1 MINEILRDLF
11 KKVVTQIRA
20 KSIGIV
26 NFSKDGIEPGEA
38 IVGENETVFVVN
50 DFPIIVPTG
59 AIMSVYNLL
68 MLNNKMTKTG
78 AELDS
83 IFDNII
89 KDLNDREGTK
99 KAETSF
105 NEAMQALFGEPK
117 KREETAFEKAIKEV
131 SEHVSAVKKERFY
144 TLVSGKSVIVD
155 WDNSNFYIV
164 DNVAIGNGINL
175 TGQDIDGLQGILQL
189 SKHKNKQ

>member
-1 MINEILRDLF
+1 MINDILRDLF

-89 KDLNDREGTK
+89 KDLNEREGTK

-105 NEAMQALFGEPK
+105 NEAMQAIFGKPK
-117 KREETAFEKAIKEV
+117 EREETAFEKAIKETA
-131 SEHVSAVKKERFY
+131 EHVNEIKKERYY
-144 TLVSGKSVIVD
+144 TLKSGKKVIAD
-155 WDNSNFYIV
+155 WDNSKFHVSTIGPFPADIV
-164 DNVAIGNGINL
+164 L
-175 TGQDIDGLQGILQL
+175 TGQEVNELQVISQL